1 MKKILLIIPIGLVAL
16 IAISTFNSGLVT
28 PAETTASLNC
38 KSIAGWGTWISNPGA
53 AAAAWAA
60 CKTATSIA
68 EILPEPSPA
77 AVKYQEAP
85 EIKVLAPNLP
95 DVPGAPADPTEGI
108 PELVAFAY
116 SFALWI
122 VGLVVFVQITVGGA
136 QWLIG
141 AAKPDEIAKAKS
153 KIMNALIGLV
163 LLLSSYVILNT
174 INPDLVKTA
183 FKLPDLVGV
192 SPGLSEPVP

>member
-1 MKKILLIIPIGLVAL
+1 
-16 IAISTFNSGLVT
+16 
-28 PAETTASLNC
+28 
-38 KSIAGWGTWISNPGA
+38 
-53 AAAAWAA
+53 
-60 CKTATSIA
+60 
-68 EILPEPSPA
+68 
-77 AVKYQEAP
+77 
-85 EIKVLAPNLP
+85 
-95 DVPGAPADPTEGI
+95 
-108 PELVAFAY
+108 
-116 SFALWI
+116 
-122 VGLVVFVQITVGGA
+122 VVFVQITVGGA